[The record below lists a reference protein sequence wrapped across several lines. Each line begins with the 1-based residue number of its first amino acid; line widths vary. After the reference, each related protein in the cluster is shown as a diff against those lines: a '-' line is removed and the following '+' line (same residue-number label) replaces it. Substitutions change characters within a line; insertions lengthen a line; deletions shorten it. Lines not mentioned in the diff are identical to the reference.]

1 MKMKGIYSK
10 RTKQAVG
17 TITLLVLLAGVVAML
32 PIKAHSGDVGDV
44 ITEDAITEEAEVYL
58 PEGTLCHRRNG
69 QMECGI
75 PDKKTGDLVW
85 VESEFNEE
93 VASNKSTK

>member
-1 MKMKGIYSK
+1 MKGIYSK

-17 TITLLVLLAGVVAML
+17 TITLLVLLVGVVAML
-32 PIKAHSGDVGDV
+32 PNQAHSGDV
-44 ITEDAITEEAEVYL
+44 ITEDAITEEAEAYL
-58 PEGTLCHRRNG
+58 PEGSLCHRRNG

-75 PDKKTGDLVW
+75 PDEKTGDLVW
-85 VESEFNEE
+85 VQSEFNEE

>member
-1 MKMKGIYSK
+1 MKGIYSK

-17 TITLLVLLAGVVAML
+17 TITLLALLAGVVAML
-32 PIKAHSGDVGDV
+32 PIKAHSSDV
-44 ITEDAITEEAEVYL
+44 ITEDAITEEAETYL
-58 PEGTLCHRRNG
+58 PEGTICHRRNG

-85 VESEFNEE
+85 VKSEFKKKEE
-93 VASNKSTK
+93 SSNGS

>member
-1 MKMKGIYSK
+1 MKGIYSK

-17 TITLLVLLAGVVAML
+17 TITLFALLAGVVAML
-32 PIKAHSGDVGDV
+32 PIKAHSGDV
-44 ITEDAITEEAEVYL
+44 ITEDSITEEAEEYL
-58 PEGTLCHRRNG
+58 PEGTICHRRNG

>member
-1 MKMKGIYSK
+1 MKVIYSK

-17 TITLLVLLAGVVAML
+17 AITLLALFAGVVAML
-32 PIKAHSGDVGDV
+32 PNQARSDDV

-58 PEGTLCHRRNG
+58 PEGSLCHRRNG

-85 VESEFNEE
+85 VKSEFNEE
-93 VASNKSTK
+93 VASNGS